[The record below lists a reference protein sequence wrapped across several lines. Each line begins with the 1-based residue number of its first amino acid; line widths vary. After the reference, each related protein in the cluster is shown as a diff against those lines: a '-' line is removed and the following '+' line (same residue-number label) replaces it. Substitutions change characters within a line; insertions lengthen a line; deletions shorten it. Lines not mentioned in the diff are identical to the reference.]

1 MSDNWDTW
9 VHAEMSGRDLS
20 FFVDGFFPPHFTVL
34 CLKREMNLLR
44 ASIVVY
50 CYLFKWLYSA
60 SSCFRRR
67 SDVLLSS
74 CVCIST
80 TPVASSPVFDPV
92 VCASQGTVWEHMRKR
107 AHAQLVRG
115 QSATVF
121 SDLQVKNNFKKA
133 QAGNEWLNIF
143 PNSSQARKKPPF
155 TSRMR
160 WYPSRNRHSNH
171 FDHIAATR
179 YAECSSVCIVL
190 TCVQCKN
197 SSWSKG
203 NLKMRVHILSL
214 FLLSHIVLVWSKL
227 CLSLNKDI
235 CVGSCFMQLEWL
247 VGLNFSVSWFLPCL
261 FSPSLSSWFCSYIYI
276 FAFELISS
284 FKKRKKTS

>member
-20 FFVDGFFPPHFTVL
+20 FFVDGFFPHFTVL

-92 VCASQGTVWEHMRKR
+92 VCASQGTVWEPMRKR

-121 SDLQVKNNFKKA
+121 SDLQVKNIFLKSAGGEWMVEHFPKLLTSEEKA
-133 QAGNEWLNIF
+133 TTIY
-143 PNSSQARKKPPF
+143 F
-155 TSRMR
+155 TYEMIS
-160 WYPSRNRHSNH
+160 
-171 FDHIAATR
+171 FQ
-179 YAECSSVCIVL
+179 E
-190 TCVQCKN
+190 
-197 SSWSKG
+197 
-203 NLKMRVHILSL
+203 
-214 FLLSHIVLVWSKL
+214 
-227 CLSLNKDI
+227 
-235 CVGSCFMQLEWL
+235 
-247 VGLNFSVSWFLPCL
+247 
-261 FSPSLSSWFCSYIYI
+261 SPQ
-276 FAFELISS
+276 
-284 FKKRKKTS
+284 